1 MNREKYP
8 KTKIPPKIIDIK
20 INARLKDESV
30 DHIEKNYFENPG
42 EIHSP
47 IEYPTDHN
55 SSKIWFKD
63 FLANRFKEFG
73 PYEDSIVENES
84 FLNHSLLSPL
94 INTGLLDIKYV
105 LNETIKTYKEKNIP
119 INSCEGFIRQII
131 GWREFIRGVY
141 VAKGSYERKKNF
153 WQFNRKIPQS
163 FYDGSTGIYPLDQT
177 IKKILKTGYAHH
189 IERLMIIG
197 NFMLL
202 CEFDPDEVYRW
213 FMELF
218 IDSYDWVM
226 VPNVYG
232 MSQFSD
238 GGLMSTKPYISGSS
252 YILKMSN
259 YKKGDWTIT
268 WDALFWNFIDKKRSF
283 FEKNP
288 RMRMLINN
296 YDKMKSDKKAFLI
309 NTAENYL
316 SSLE

>member
-1 MNREKYP
+1 MGIILTIHENKLFLTKKSELSVFFKHDKKKFFQTSFYKDQRKKLNILINEQGLPEGGEWTYDIMNREKYP

-30 DHIEKNYFENPG
+30 DYIEKNYFENPG

-141 VAKGSYERKKNF
+141 VAKEVMKE
-153 WQFNRKIPQS
+153 
-163 FYDGSTGIYPLDQT
+163 
-177 IKKILKTGYAHH
+177 KKIFGSLIEKYHNLFMMVLQGYIRWTRQLKKY
-189 IERLMIIG
+189 
-197 NFMLL
+197 
-202 CEFDPDEVYRW
+202 
-213 FMELF
+213 
-218 IDSYDWVM
+218 
-226 VPNVYG
+226 
-232 MSQFSD
+232 
-238 GGLMSTKPYISGSS
+238 
-252 YILKMSN
+252 
-259 YKKGDWTIT
+259 
-268 WDALFWNFIDKKRSF
+268 
-283 FEKNP
+283 
-288 RMRMLINN
+288 
-296 YDKMKSDKKAFLI
+296 
-309 NTAENYL
+309 
-316 SSLE
+316 